1 MHNAVIHRAMAT
13 QVDRANGQSNTEQ
26 RIAELEQ
33 ANARLQHRLDLA
45 QQRVR
50 ALEAQLATHRPA
62 ADPAPTTPLDGSP
75 NATLTYKDRPATT
88 PQRVAA
94 HYDVHVSTIT
104 RRLNAGKLAGEQLPG
119 SNRWVVY
126 LDQPIGPFRRR

>member
-13 QVDRANGQSNTEQ
+13 QVDRVNGQSNTAQ

-33 ANARLQHRLDLA
+33 ANARLQHRLTLA

-50 ALEAQLATHRPA
+50 ALEAQLAAEQPVA
-62 ADPAPTTPLDGSP
+62 EAGDGDALDSTLR
-75 NATLTYKDRPATT
+75 ATLTYKGRPATT

-94 HYDVHVSTIT
+94 HYGVHPSSIT
-104 RRLNAGKLAGEQLPG
+104 RRLNARKLDGEQLPG
-119 SNRWVVY
+119 SNRWIVY
-126 LDQPIGPFRRR
+126 LDQPIGPFRKR